1 MKRMLLTLLVAVGL
15 TAGAGAQASDRDL
28 VALAE
33 RQEAQLNETAAF
45 ETFRQA
51 LRINPNNY
59 QALWKSSELCSRIGK
74 RQPKKEQQQEW
85 YRAGRAYSQKAIQLN
100 PNGADGY
107 YTMAVA
113 TGRLAMSQ
121 SGREKV
127 NSVKEIRSNV
137 ERALALNPNH
147 ARAWHVLGK
156 WHYEVSN
163 LGMFEKAA
171 LRIVYGGLPSASLK
185 ESIRCYERAR
195 AIEPDFALNFLE
207 LAKAYHQND
216 QNEKA
221 LECLR
226 RLQTLSNRTGD
237 DAHIKSEGAKLLK
250 EWGD

>member
-15 TAGAGAQASDRDL
+15 TAGARAQASDRDL

-74 RQPKKEQQQEW
+74 RQPKKEHQQEW

-100 PNGADGY
+100 PSGADGY

-137 ERALALNPNH
+137 ERALSLNPNH

-195 AIEPDFALNFLE
+195 AIEPEFALNFLE